1 MKTKQLNLWA
11 IASLLTGVVAVI
23 LIFVPGR
30 LDLVNPALI
39 ACGGA
44 LILGIIAIVQ
54 GNKIRVG
61 AKPKLTWLAY
71 IGIALPI
78 VALVVL
84 MMLMETVT
92 KMP

>member
-1 MKTKQLNLWA
+1 MKTKQINLWA
-11 IASLLTGVVAVI
+11 LASLMAGMVAVI
-23 LIFVPGR
+23 LIFIPGR
-30 LDLVNPALI
+30 QDLVNPALI

-61 AKPKLTWLAY
+61 AKPKFTWLAY

-84 MMLMETVT
+84 MMLMASATP
-92 KMP
+92 MP